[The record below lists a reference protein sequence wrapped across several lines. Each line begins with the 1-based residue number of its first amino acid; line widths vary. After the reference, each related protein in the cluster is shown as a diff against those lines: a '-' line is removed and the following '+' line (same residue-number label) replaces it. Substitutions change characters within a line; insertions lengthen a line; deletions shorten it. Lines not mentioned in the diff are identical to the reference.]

1 MHKPEHLRVINYNN
15 KGVIGLENS
24 GIEDPYVIGNIY
36 GYDYYISA
44 DDNSYDIFTPIILQ
58 KFNFPAAVAFVGLRN
73 VIPENMPLPCFN
85 FKISDIRDDD
95 CVNLDFYTLQ
105 FKNIFL
111 KMDVNGDETLWLK
124 YVSEQKLKSIK
135 QLIITMKPEEN
146 IVGLEK
152 LNKTHYIINLQSRDD
167 KTTITYIRKDF
178 VKEISYIGASR
189 IGERLDSVMLV
200 KDSDENDDIEE
211 PVPTI
216 TIIEEPEILNEEI
229 TIVKS
234 TTNNKNRKNKDKN
247 KKESTN

>member
-1 MHKPEHLRVINYNN
+1 MHGIEHLRVINYDN

-24 GIEDPYVIGNIY
+24 EIEETYVIGNIY

-44 DDNSYDIFTPIILQ
+44 DDNSYDIFTPIILN

-73 VIPENMPLPCFN
+73 VIPENTPLPCFN

-111 KMDVNGDETLWLK
+111 KMDVDGNETLWLK

-178 VKEISYIGASR
+178 VKEISY
-189 IGERLDSVMLV
+189 V
-200 KDSDENDDIEE
+200 DEIDDVEE
-211 PVPTI
+211 PVPI
-216 TIIEEPEILNEEI
+216 KIIEEPEILNEEI
-229 TIVKS
+229 AIVKS
-234 TTNNKNRKNKDKN
+234 ISNNKNRKNKN
-247 KKESTN
+247 KKETPN

>member
-1 MHKPEHLRVINYNN
+1 MHGIEHLRVINYDN

-24 GIEDPYVIGNIY
+24 EIEETYVIGNIY

-44 DDNSYDIFTPIILQ
+44 DDNSYDIFTPIILN

-73 VIPENMPLPCFN
+73 VIPENAPLPCFN

-111 KMDVNGDETLWLK
+111 KMDVDGNETLWLK

-178 VKEISYIGASR
+178 VKEISY
-189 IGERLDSVMLV
+189 V
-200 KDSDENDDIEE
+200 DEIDDVEE
-211 PVPTI
+211 PVPI
-216 TIIEEPEILNEEI
+216 KIIEEPKILNEEI
-229 TIVKS
+229 AIVKS
-234 TTNNKNRKNKDKN
+234 ISNNKNRKNKN
-247 KKESTN
+247 KKETPN

>member
-1 MHKPEHLRVINYNN
+1 MHGIEHLRVINYDN

-24 GIEDPYVIGNIY
+24 EIEETYVIGNIY

-44 DDNSYDIFTPIILQ
+44 DDNSYDIFTPIILN

-105 FKNIFL
+105 FKNMFL
-111 KMDVNGDETLWLK
+111 KMDVDGDETLWLK

-178 VKEISYIGASR
+178 VKEISY
-189 IGERLDSVMLV
+189 V
-200 KDSDENDDIEE
+200 DEIDDVEE
-211 PVPTI
+211 PVPI
-216 TIIEEPEILNEEI
+216 KIIEEPKILNEEI
-229 TIVKS
+229 AIVKS
-234 TTNNKNRKNKDKN
+234 ISNNKNRKNKN
-247 KKESTN
+247 KKETPN

>member
-1 MHKPEHLRVINYNN
+1 MHGIEHLRVINYDN

-24 GIEDPYVIGNIY
+24 EIEETYVIGNIY

-44 DDNSYDIFTPIILQ
+44 DDNSYDIFTPIILN

-111 KMDVNGDETLWLK
+111 KMDVDGNETLWLK

-178 VKEISYIGASR
+178 VKEISY
-189 IGERLDSVMLV
+189 V
-200 KDSDENDDIEE
+200 DEIDDVEE
-211 PVPTI
+211 PVPI
-216 TIIEEPEILNEEI
+216 KIIEEPKILNEEI
-229 TIVKS
+229 AIVKS
-234 TTNNKNRKNKDKN
+234 ISNNKNRKNKN
-247 KKESTN
+247 KKETPN

>member
-1 MHKPEHLRVINYNN
+1 MHGIEHLRVINYDN

-24 GIEDPYVIGNIY
+24 GIEETYVIGNIY

-44 DDNSYDIFTPIILQ
+44 DDNSYDIFTPIILN

-111 KMDVNGDETLWLK
+111 KMDVDGNETLWLK

-178 VKEISYIGASR
+178 VKEISY
-189 IGERLDSVMLV
+189 V
-200 KDSDENDDIEE
+200 DEIDDVEE
-211 PVPTI
+211 PVPI
-216 TIIEEPEILNEEI
+216 KIIEEPKILNEEI
-229 TIVKS
+229 AIVKS
-234 TTNNKNRKNKDKN
+234 ISNNKNRKNKN
-247 KKESTN
+247 KKETPN

>member
-1 MHKPEHLRVINYNN
+1 MHGLEHLRVINYDN

-24 GIEDPYVIGNIY
+24 EIEETYVIGNIY

-44 DDNSYDIFTPIILQ
+44 DDNSYDIFTPIILN

-105 FKNIFL
+105 FKNMFL
-111 KMDVNGDETLWLK
+111 KMDVDGDETLWLK

-178 VKEISYIGASR
+178 VKEISY
-189 IGERLDSVMLV
+189 V
-200 KDSDENDDIEE
+200 DEIDDVEEPVE

-216 TIIEEPEILNEEI
+216 KIIEEPEILNEEI
-229 TIVKS
+229 AIVKS
-234 TTNNKNRKNKDKN
+234 TTNNKNRKNKNKN
-247 KKESTN
+247 KKETPN

>member
-1 MHKPEHLRVINYNN
+1 MHKLEQLRVINYNN
-15 KGVIGLENS
+15 KGAIGLENS
-24 GIEDPYVIGNIY
+24 GIEETYVIGNIY

-44 DDNSYDIFTPIILQ
+44 DDNSYDIFTPIILN

-111 KMDVNGDETLWLK
+111 KMDVDGDETLWLK

-152 LNKTHYIINLQSRDD
+152 LNKTHYIINLQPRDD

-178 VKEISYIGASR
+178 VKEISYI
-189 IGERLDSVMLV
+189 
-200 KDSDENDDIEE
+200 DEIDEIDDVEDPVE
-211 PVPTI
+211 PVPTVK
-216 TIIEEPEILNEEI
+216 IIEEPEILNEEI

-234 TTNNKNRKNKDKN
+234 TANNKNRKNKNKN
-247 KKESTN
+247 KKESPN